1 MLNLKRTTSFQR
13 ALKHQ
18 GLTLTFVL
26 FALISNLISTE
37 SAQAQGVPDKALP
50 AIDFSHAGYGGGGI
64 AIPNVPAVISV
75 NPTGGDDTHLL
86 QAAIDYVGGL
96 PVQEDGFRGAVQLK
110 EGQFHVAGQLR
121 VNKSGIVLRGSSNK
135 ETTIQAT
142 GKSRHALLSIGQAE
156 KPVVSEPVQVTDQ
169 VVKAG
174 SETLTLKTV
183 SGLSKGDKVVITR
196 PSTKE
201 WITALGMDT
210 LKGVFPDLRFHWP
223 AGSRDLVWDREIVA
237 VNPAQKQITLDA
249 PVTTALEARYGGGTV
264 AKVTSNEPDSHI
276 GVENLIIESTFDPAN
291 PKDEE
296 HAWFGVVLDNV
307 EDAWV
312 RGVTARHFVSSAV
325 QAGPR
330 ARQVTVE
337 NCRSEKPV
345 SEIGGYRRQSFL
357 IEGQQVLV
365 QHCTADE
372 GVNDFAIGF
381 TASGPNV
388 FLTCT
393 ATNAQGASGS
403 YESWSSGTLYE
414 NVKIE
419 GAALRLT
426 YDVDRAQ
433 AGGWTAANAII
444 WNCKA
449 EEIVATG
456 PEGAPVVVV
465 SAPESLYEKQLI
477 AKLGKQALAAME
489 PVTVYPQTLASNV
502 KEFKAQDIP
511 AGVAASESKKE
522 VQPLN
527 IVNGRF
533 VIGGKAV
540 WGGAVNDAWWLGQ
553 TSPNNALNAGRS
565 VSRFVPGRV
574 GPGLTEDLQ
583 ELAAQVTNQR
593 TPFYQSGPA
602 IWYDRR
608 RDDHSIIR
616 RSGGNV
622 WAAFYELPW
631 ARSGQGSAWDGLSRY
646 DLTKYNPWYF
656 SRMKDFASL
665 SDQNGIVLYHH
676 LYNNHN
682 LLETA
687 AHWIDFPWR
696 PANNINETGLIE
708 PSLESRDR
716 IHVAN
721 QFYDATNPKL
731 RELHRNY
738 IFHVLDQLAS
748 FENII
753 FGLSFQYS
761 GPFKFQ
767 KFFIQTV
774 AEWEK
779 KKNRQV
785 RLVLDTSKNVT
796 DAVLADPELAKQV
809 AVVDM
814 RYWHYLPDGS
824 LWAPEGGQNLA
835 FREMHPKEFGDPT
848 TPEQV
853 YRQVREYKNLYPD
866 KAIVAWHSGVG
877 PVPALMAGGAQV
889 LMQNP
894 TAGHGQGRSVD
905 RTPLDLFVQEHLA
918 NSLMYMLPKDGVLVN
933 GQQNWVLADD
943 AFKTVLLYSLSGPEI
958 KFAQKLKQKNFNGT
972 WFNPE
977 TGESRSATLPA
988 LFKKGTVI
996 QKPDN
1001 TNWLLLLRSGSE
1013 KELSSKR

>member
-1 MLNLKRTTSFQR
+1 M
-13 ALKHQ
+13 
-18 GLTLTFVL
+18 LTLRKTTAFQKTLKLLVL
-26 FALISNLISTE
+26 ALGIHLTCTSLTE
-37 SAQAQGVPDKALP
+37 AQEASGKDLP
-50 AIDFSHAGYGGGGI
+50 AIDFSYAGYGGGGI
-64 AIPNVPAVISV
+64 AIPKVPAVV
-75 NPTGGDDTHLL
+75 TVQPVDGDDTKLL
-86 QAAIDYVGGL
+86 QAAIDYVAGL
-96 PVQEDGFRGAVQLK
+96 PVQQNGFRGALLLA
-110 EGQFHVAGQLR
+110 EGQFDVAGQLHIG
-121 VNKSGIVLRGSSNK
+121 KSGIILRGSADK
-135 ETTIQAT
+135 KTTIRAT
-142 GKSRHALLSIGQAE
+142 GNNRRALLKIGQPE
-156 KPVVSEPVQVTDQ
+156 KPVSGQAIQVIDPIA
-169 VVKAG
+169 KAG
-174 SETLTLKTV
+174 STVLTVETV
-183 SGLSKGDKVVITR
+183 QGLSKGDEVVVTR

-201 WITALGMDT
+201 WIAALGMDT
-210 LKGVFPDLRFHWP
+210 LKGVFPDLRFHWQV
-223 AGSRDLVWDREIVA
+223 GSRDLVWDRTIVA
-237 VNPAQKQITLDA
+237 VDPAQKQITLDA
-249 PVTTALEARYGGGTV
+249 PITTALESRFGGGTV
-264 AKVTSNEPDSHI
+264 AKVTSSELVNHI
-276 GVENLIIESTFDPAN
+276 GVENLIIESEFDQAN
-291 PKDEE
+291 SKDEE
-296 HAWFGVVLDNV
+296 HAWFGIVLNNV

-325 QAGPR
+325 YVGPR
-330 ARQVTVE
+330 ARKVTVE
-337 NCRSEKPV
+337 DCRNEQPV
-345 SEIGGYRRQSFL
+345 SEIGGYRRYSFL
-357 IEGQQVLV
+357 VEGQQVLV
-365 QHCTADE
+365 QHCTADK
-372 GVNDFAIGF
+372 GINDFAIGF
-381 TASGPNV
+381 TAGGPNV
-388 FLTCT
+388 FLNCT
-393 ATNAQGASGS
+393 ATNAYGASGS

-426 YDVDRAQ
+426 YDMDRAQ
-433 AGGWTAANAII
+433 AGGWTAANAVI

-449 EEIVATG
+449 EEIVAKG

-465 SAPESLYEKQLI
+465 LASNPLYEKQLT
-477 AKLGKQALAAME
+477 ARLGKQAVAAIK
-489 PVTVYPQTLASNV
+489 PVTEYSQTLAAV
-502 KEFKAQDIP
+502 KEFKPQDISN
-511 AGVAASESKKE
+511 AITSSENTKE
-522 VQPLN
+522 VQPLQ

-533 VIGGKAV
+533 VIGGETL
-540 WGGAVNDAWWLGQ
+540 WGGAMNDAWWLGQ
-553 TSPNNALNAGRS
+553 TSPNNALDAGRS
-565 VSRFVPGRV
+565 ISRYVPGRV
-574 GPGLTEDLQ
+574 GPGLTENLP
-583 ELAAQVTNQR
+583 ELAAQVAEQK

-608 RDDHSIIR
+608 RDDHSIVKR
-616 RSGGNV
+616 PNGNV

-631 ARSGQGSAWDGLSRY
+631 SRSGQGRAWDGLSRY
-646 DLTKYNPWYF
+646 DLTRYNPWYF
-656 SRMKDFASL
+656 SRMKEFARL

-687 AHWIDFPWR
+687 SHWIDFPWR

-708 PSLESRDR
+708 PPLESRDR

-761 GPFKFQ
+761 GPFEFQ
-767 KFFIQTV
+767 KFFMQTV

-779 KKNRQV
+779 KNNRQV

-853 YRQVREYKNLYPD
+853 YRQVREYRDRYPD

-889 LMQNP
+889 LMRNP

-905 RTPLDLFVQEHLA
+905 RTPLDSFVQEHLA
-918 NSLMYMLPKDGVLVN
+918 ESLMHMVPKDGVLVN
-933 GQQNWVLADD
+933 EQQNWALADD
-943 AFKTVLLYSLSGPEI
+943 AFKTVLLYSLTGPEI
-958 KFAQKLKQKNFNGT
+958 KFAQKLKHKGFSGT

-977 TGESRSATLPA
+977 TEESRSATLPA
-988 LFKKGTVI
+988 SIKKGTAI
-996 QKPDN
+996 QKPDSA
-1001 TNWLLLLRSGSE
+1001 NWLLLLSSGAE
-1013 KELSSKR
+1013 KGFSSKR